1 MTLIDQ
7 LKNKAATALA
17 ISLNGQQGKILGMLE
32 KPKNR
37 DHGDLALGLFSFAKS
52 AGKNPTELAK
62 EVAAAIHLPKEFKSA
77 VAVGP
82 FINLHFDRPEF
93 TVGSVQQIFSSG
105 NPSLPI
111 APRKEKLI
119 VEYSSPNI
127 AKPFHVGHLRATL
140 IGNALDKIYRKL
152 GNDVISINHLGDWG
166 TQFGFVYAGCQIWG
180 KPETETVNGL
190 VDLYKKATALK
201 EAQEK
206 KTLSE
211 EEQKLPDVNAMARK
225 FFIEQENGADYA
237 QKFWQWCSD
246 ISLRYFK
253 ETYKRI
259 GVHFDHYTGE
269 SFYSDKL
276 DGVKAELERSK
287 ILVDSEGAL
296 GVDLGEEL
304 GFARVYTPDG
314 RSLYLTRD
322 LATAEYRYNTFKFDR
337 ALYVV
342 GNPQTLHFKHIRG
355 VLAKLGKSYADQIVH
370 VGFGQVLGMKTRGAG
385 KTVELNDLLDEAHA
399 LALEAYRS
407 QVSKRPEGLDEDLVA
422 EKVALA
428 AIIFSTLNRTRDKD
442 ITFSWEQ
449 ALAFQGDSGPYI
461 LYSFARINGIT
472 DRSGFSEAEVE
483 AWVPRAEH
491 YSEAAAFELAYEIE
505 RFSEV
510 VSSVVADNDPHHLTG
525 YLLSLAKA
533 VSKAYLELHVAN
545 VERELGLSRLK
556 LFKAAAKTIKEGCGL
571 LGFEVLERM

>member
-1 MTLIDQ
+1 MTLIDD
-7 LKNKAATALA
+7 LKNLAAESLAAALA
-17 ISLNGQQGKILGMLE
+17 SDSNRVLELLE

-37 DHGDLALGLFSFAKS
+37 EHGDLALGMFSFAKEL
-52 AGKNPTELAK
+52 GKNPTELAK
-62 EVAAAIHLPKEFKSA
+62 EIAGGARLPAGFSSVAAI
-77 VAVGP
+77 GP
-82 FINLHFDRPEF
+82 FLNLKFDRSAF
-93 TVGSVQQIFSSG
+93 TVGSVQQIFDDG
-105 NPSLPI
+105 GPSFPDI
-111 APRKEKLI
+111 QRKDKLI

-140 IGNALDKIYRKL
+140 LGNALDKIYRAL
-152 GNDVISINHLGDWG
+152 GHDVVSINHLGDWG
-166 TQFGFVYAGCQIWG
+166 TQFGFVYAGCEIWG
-180 KPETETVNGL
+180 RPEKETVNGL

-206 KTLSE
+206 GAVSE
-211 EEQKLPDVNAMARK
+211 AEKGFPDINEMARK
-225 FFIEQENGADYA
+225 FFIDQENKAEYA

-246 ISLRYFK
+246 ISLQYFRD
-253 ETYKRI
+253 TYKRI

-276 DGVKAELERSK
+276 DGVRKELEQSG
-287 ILVDSEGAL
+287 ILKDSEGAL

-322 LATAEYRYNTFKFDR
+322 LATAIYRHKTFGFDR

-342 GNPQTLHFKHIRG
+342 GNPQTLHFKQIKG
-355 VLAKLGKSYADQIVH
+355 VLAKLRKSYAEKIIH
-370 VGFGQVLGMKTRGAG
+370 IGFGQVLGMKTRGAG

-399 LALEAYRS
+399 LALEAYRT
-407 QVSKRPEGLDEDLVA
+407 QVSKRPEGLDEEEVA

-461 LYSFARINGIT
+461 LYSFARINGIAE
-472 DRSGFSEAEVE
+472 RSGFSRSEVE
-483 AWVPRAEH
+483 GWTPRAEH
-491 YSEAAAFELAYEIE
+491 YSEQSAFELAYEVE

-510 VSSVVADNDPHHLTG
+510 VLSVVADNDPHHLTG

-545 VERELGLSRLK
+545 VDRELGLSRLK
-556 LFKAAAKTIKEGCGL
+556 LFRAAGRTIKAGCAL